1 MPSDAQK
8 RADRKYKREKTNQV
22 CLRFY
27 PTDSDMWDYLDAK
40 DNRQGFIKGL
50 IRREM
55 KAHPADAPV
64 LQATESQRAP
74 RDDAEQLG
82 GTRRTRC

>member
-8 RADRKYKREKTNQV
+8 RADRKYKREKTRQV

-27 PTDSDMWDYLDAK
+27 PADSAMWAYLGTQ

-50 IRREM
+50 IQREM
-55 KAHPADAPV
+55 DSRPNGEDETLAIDGQTSVCEDIAGDADA
-64 LQATESQRAP
+64 
-74 RDDAEQLG
+74 
-82 GTRRTRC
+82 RRMS

>member
-8 RADRKYKREKTNQV
+8 QADRKYKREKTNQV

-27 PTDSDMWDYLDAK
+27 PADSDMWDYLGAK

-55 KAHPADAPV
+55 KAHTADVSA
-64 LQATESQRAP
+64 LQTTESRRASG
-74 RDDAEQLG
+74 DDGEQLE
-82 GTRRTRC
+82 GTRRTR

>member
-27 PTDSDMWDYLDAK
+27 PADSEIWAYLRTQ

-50 IRREM
+50 IHREM
-55 KAHPADAPV
+55 KTHPADV
-64 LQATESQRAP
+64 ATSQMPDNQSASNEGEP
-74 RDDAEQLG
+74 MPG
-82 GTRRTRC
+82 KTRRTQC